1 MGVIKLCDEFEWERQ
16 KLLKRIGD
24 NEGSDMLLEF
34 TEEDHVGKMA
44 MLLGRRVVGMDRMA
58 TGMIENVIMAEV
70 LRWWKQRKELIL
82 SPNPLQS

>member
-1 MGVIKLCDEFEWERQ
+1 MLHFLVLCNEFEWERQ

-24 NEGSDMLLEF
+24 TEGSDMWLEEF

-58 TGMIENVIMAEV
+58 AVKIANVIMAEV
-70 LRWWKQRKELIL
+70 LRWWKRRKELIF
-82 SPNPLQS
+82 